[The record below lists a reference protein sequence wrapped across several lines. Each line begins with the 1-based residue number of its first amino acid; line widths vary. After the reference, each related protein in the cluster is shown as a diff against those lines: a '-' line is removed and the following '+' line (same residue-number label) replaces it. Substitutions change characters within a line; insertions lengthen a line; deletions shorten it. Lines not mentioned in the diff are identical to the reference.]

1 MTDFLKRLSSRWGG
15 LALVLIAG
23 LIVGYLIRG
32 SSAPSNGTIAEPKAF
47 STGHAGHVEE
57 KKPTLWTCSMHPQIK
72 LPKPGL
78 CPICNMELIPL
89 EKGDSDGGGLRELS
103 VSENA
108 KKLMDIETVPVE
120 RKFVEAEVRM
130 VGKVDYDE
138 TRLKYITAWI
148 PGRLDRLYVDYTGVP
163 VKKGDHMVY
172 LYSPE
177 LLSAQEEL
185 IQAIE
190 AAKKLQD
197 SEYDLVRES
206 ADATVT
212 ATREK
217 LRLWGLLPEQ
227 ITEIETR
234 GQPTDHMTI
243 YSPTGGIVV
252 HKNVQEGMYVNT
264 GTRIYTIA
272 DLSQVW
278 VRLDAYES
286 DLIWLRYG
294 QKVEFTTESYP
305 GEVFIGTI
313 SFIDPILNQNTRSV
327 KVRVNSPNLEMKL
340 KPGMFVRAV
349 AKANVAAG
357 GRIMDAAM
365 KGKWICPMHPDV
377 VKESAGSCDICEMPL
392 VKTESLGF
400 VGVEPEDKDKPLV
413 IPDSAPLVTGTRAIV
428 YVQIPDSAKPSFE
441 GREIVL
447 GPHAG
452 NYYLVRSGLEEGEL
466 VVTKGN
472 FKIDAELQ
480 IQAKPSMMTP
490 EGGGGG
496 SGHQHGDTQAGAP
509 DEPGG
514 MGLDMPVIIRAQLS
528 AVLSTVQDTIKTA
541 ASGDLSKA
549 RASFNLL
556 EEKIKE
562 IQGEKLSGHAA
573 MLWEEYYMLLSND
586 CVEGKRIEKQTE
598 LKQLADTL
606 KQHSDSMRSK
616 FGISHLDKTAKVPAI
631 SEDFRKQLHGVLK
644 AYLAMQQTLAGDN
657 PEGALSAAQDA
668 LASLQKVDMKLLT
681 GEDHM
686 EWMNHEKELK
696 KILSKAGNAE
706 GIEPIRQAFALLS
719 DQMMATVKHFGT
731 SGGGSLYQFKCP
743 MAFDNRGA
751 TWIQG
756 DDETRNPYF
765 GDAMLRCGEVIE
777 ILLGTDEK
785 GGHEHE

>member
-1 MTDFLKRLSSRWGG
+1 
-15 LALVLIAG
+15 
-23 LIVGYLIRG
+23 
-32 SSAPSNGTIAEPKAF
+32 
-47 STGHAGHVEE
+47 
-57 KKPTLWTCSMHPQIK
+57 
-72 LPKPGL
+72 
-78 CPICNMELIPL
+78 MELIPL
-89 EKGDSDGGGLRELS
+89 EQDDSDGGGLRELS

-120 RKFVEAEVRM
+120 RKFVEAEIRM

-138 TRLKYITAWI
+138 TKLKYITAWI

-177 LLSAQEEL
+177 LLGAQEEL
-185 IQAIE
+185 LQAIE
-190 AAKKLQD
+190 AAKNLKD
-197 SEYDLVRES
+197 SEYALVRDS
-206 ADATVT
+206 TDATVT

-227 ITEIETR
+227 IAEIETR
-234 GQPTDHMTI
+234 GQTTDHMTI

-252 HKNVQEGMYVNT
+252 HKNAQEGMYVNT

-278 VRLDAYES
+278 VHLDAYES

-305 GEVFIGTI
+305 GEVFFGTI
-313 SFIDPILNQNTRSV
+313 SFIDPILSQKTRTV
-327 KVRVNSPNLEMKL
+327 KMRVNAPNLEMKL

-349 AKANVAAG
+349 ARANIAAG

-377 VKESAGSCDICEMPL
+377 VKENAGSCDICEMPL

-413 IPDSAPLVTGTRAIV
+413 IPDSAPLLTGTRAIV
-428 YVQIPDSAKPSFE
+428 YVQVPDSERPTFE

-466 VVTKGN
+466 VVTRGN

-480 IQAKPSMMTP
+480 IRAKPSMMTP

-496 SGHQHGDTQAGAP
+496 GGHQHGDAPVGAT
-509 DEPGG
+509 DESGG
-514 MGLDMPVIIRAQLS
+514 MVLDMPVIIRAQLS
-528 AVLSTVQDTIKTA
+528 AVLSTTHDAVKAA
-541 ASGDLSKA
+541 ASGDPAKA
-549 RASFNLL
+549 NSAFTLL
-556 EEKIKE
+556 EQKIKE
-562 IQGEKLSGHAA
+562 VQEEKLSGHAG
-573 MLWEEYYMLLSND
+573 MLWKEYSMLLSND
-586 CVEGKRIEKQTE
+586 CIEGKSIKKPSD

-616 FGISHLDKTAKVPAI
+616 FGISQLDKTTKVSTI
-631 SEDFRKQLHGVLK
+631 SENFRNQLHGVLE
-644 AYLAMQQTLAGDN
+644 AYLAMQQALAGDDR
-657 PEGALSAAQDA
+657 EGAVSAAQDA
-668 LASLQKVDMKLLT
+668 SAALNKVDMKLLT

-686 EWMNHEKELK
+686 EWMKHDGELK
-696 KILSKAGNAE
+696 KILSKAREVE
-706 GIEPIRQAFALLS
+706 GIEPVRQAFALLS
-719 DQMMATVKHFGT
+719 DQMMATVKRFGT
-731 SGGGSLYQFKCP
+731 SGSVSLFQFKCP
-743 MAFDNRGA
+743 MAFNNRGA
-751 TWIQG
+751 TWIQS

-777 ILLGTDEK
+777 ILPGADEK
-785 GGHEHE
+785 GGH